1 MASDKK
7 YVFHSNEITQAVL
20 PYTSKYTANTFCFLI
35 ANLIKDKK
43 VYKYTLR
50 TIMKGLNVDLGSK
63 RKFLEALDILQ
74 SQPIIIKV
82 DGVPR
87 KYSLLSYIE
96 YPVMKRESTDY
107 MDNEVL
113 NELML
118 KTTLYDS
125 ISIKVNPDI
134 EPFLFDLKA
143 EFTSY
148 TLNSFLA
155 LSTNVS
161 KRLFQILSQWK
172 SLGKVYFSN
181 DRLQHLL
188 GTKYERITILYNK
201 EIKRALTEISEKT
214 NLTEL
219 YATPKKQNRK
229 TIGYTFHFT
238 HIPQQGELAF
248 LPPTTDIKKLETYKR
263 LTNDFS
269 LTPHQATRIINDL
282 PIQDIN
288 KELYRIKEMLLNHQ
302 IEGNLGGYTYK
313 TFRNKFNLS
322 FH

>member
-1 MASDKK
+1 
-7 YVFHSNEITQAVL
+7 
-20 PYTSKYTANTFCFLI
+20 
-35 ANLIKDKK
+35 
-43 VYKYTLR
+43 
-50 TIMKGLNVDLGSK
+50 MKGLNVDLGSK